1 MKRST
6 VLVLSDPREPQVAM
20 LEELRAAAEVAV
32 GYSATAFESS
42 ALNAEV
48 LLNWSGS
55 LSLMR
60 EVFLMCRHL
69 RWIHSRSAGLE
80 RTLFPELIA
89 SDVTLTNGSGVFSP
103 PLGEFALAAI
113 LYFAKDLRRMIRNQ
127 QRGLWEPFDV
137 TRVSGQTVGIV
148 GYGDIGRAVAARVR
162 AVEMNVLALRRHV
175 AAKNEPDPLVDRVY
189 SSNQRNEMLPHCDY
203 VVVAAPLTDETRG
216 LIGEAEFSAMKETAV
231 VVSLGRG
238 PVIDEGA
245 MIKALSERRI
255 RGAALDVFDEE
266 PLPAGHPF
274 YRLENVLLCPHC
286 ADHTPDWLDN
296 AMLFFLAQ
304 FARFRSGE
312 PLLNIVNKSLGY

>member
-20 LEELRAAAEVAV
+20 LEELREAAEVAV